1 MTRQH
6 AWSHDPARD
15 AAVRAAED
23 GRDRPLPTRG
33 EAIAAVTKSMSENRI
48 GEDLE
53 QGMRTERV
61 TLEITYNPNV
71 FPPTTRWAWESLLR
85 LRSNDGESVRVVE
98 ETHFDDVARVAME
111 RDAAIRERESWR
123 MLADRLHARV
133 AELEADQLSRTG
145 QIGQRGSQ
153 DEQKCTERDNRAA
166 SGGGEGEPV
175 AWGVFVRGR
184 IDEYAGSEATFIE
197 KEMADEWAGDHRLGG
212 EGIVAPLYRVPP
224 QPRGWLTED
233 ERNAVEFLASLD
245 APPCV
250 AEARQAARIGK
261 ELLARSSPPEVV
273 KPGTQVRYHSMSVE
287 DQRDAQW
294 IAAIAKAGV
303 PVKEVPN
310 G

>member
-1 MTRQH
+1 MNRPH
-6 AWSHDPARD
+6 AWSRDPARD

-23 GRDRPLPTRG
+23 GRDRPLPTLEECISG
-33 EAIAAVTKSMSENRI
+33 VTETMLENRK
-48 GEDLE
+48 GEEME

-61 TLEITYNPNV
+61 VLEFTY
-71 FPPTTRWAWESLLR
+71 
-85 LRSNDGESVRVVE
+85 DGSIAPHLVI
-98 ETHFDDVARVAME
+98 DAARRIAQE
-111 RDAAIRERESWR
+111 RDALR
-123 MLADRLHARV
+123 ARV
-133 AELEADQLSRTG
+133 AELEAAQLSRAV
-145 QIGQRGSQ
+145 QIWPPGSQ